1 MANQQNPQDQQQQQ
15 QQQGQQNQQ
24 RATPGKSGA
33 DQNGEISRS
42 EDLLPAGAAD
52 NTAGSSADGRFE
64 VAEEVS
70 LDQQSDATRRVGQP
84 PKGIASD
91 ALADSLKP
99 DANKDD
105 SGA

>member
-1 MANQQNPQDQQQQQ
+1 MANQQNRQNPDGQQQ
-15 QQQGQQNQQ
+15 QQQGRQNQQ
-24 RATPGKSGA
+24 RATPGQNGA

-52 NTAGSSADGRFE
+52 NTADGRFE

>member
-1 MANQQNPQDQQQQQ
+1 MANQKNQQN
-15 QQQGQQNQQ
+15 QQGQQNQQ
-24 RATPGKSGA
+24 RADPDRNVP

-52 NTAGSSADGRFE
+52 NTADGRFV

-70 LDQQSDATRRVGQP
+70 LDQQSDATRRVGKA

-91 ALADSLKP
+91 ALADSLKR
-99 DANKDD
+99 DANRDD
-105 SGA
+105 SGT

>member
-1 MANQQNPQDQQQQQ
+1 MANQQNRQDPQDQARQQDR
-15 QQQGQQNQQ
+15 QNQQ
-24 RATPGKSGA
+24 RATP
-33 DQNGEISRS
+33 DQNGEVSRS

-52 NTAGSSADGRFE
+52 NTASSAADGRFE

-70 LDQQSDATRRVGQP
+70 LDQQSDAARRVGKA

-105 SGA
+105 SGT

>member
-1 MANQQNPQDQQQQQ
+1 MANQQNPQNPQDR

-24 RATPGKSGA
+24 RATP

-52 NTAGSSADGRFE
+52 NSAGSSADGRFE

-99 DANKDD
+99 DANKPDANKDD

>member
-1 MANQQNPQDQQQQQ
+1 MANQQNQQNPQDQNRQQQDR
-15 QQQGQQNQQ
+15 QNQQ
-24 RATPGKSGA
+24 RATP

-52 NTAGSSADGRFE
+52 NPADGRFE

-70 LDQQSDATRRVGQP
+70 LDQQSDATRRVGKA

-99 DANKDD
+99 DPNRDD
-105 SGA
+105 SSGA

>member
-1 MANQQNPQDQQQQQ
+1 MANQQNPQNPQDQNRQRQDR
-15 QQQGQQNQQ
+15 QNQQ
-24 RATPGKSGA
+24 RATPGQ
-33 DQNGEISRS
+33 DGEISRS

-52 NTAGSSADGRFE
+52 NTADGRFE

-70 LDQQSDATRRVGQP
+70 LDQQSDATRRVGKA

-99 DANKDD
+99 DPNRDD
-105 SGA
+105 SSGA